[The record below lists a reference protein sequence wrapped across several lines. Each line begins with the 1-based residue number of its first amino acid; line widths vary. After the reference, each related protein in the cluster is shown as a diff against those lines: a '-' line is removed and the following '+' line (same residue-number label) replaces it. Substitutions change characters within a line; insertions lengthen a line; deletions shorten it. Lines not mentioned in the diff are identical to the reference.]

1 MLDYDKDCFKRI
13 CKGIKIKTC
22 CYILVVA
29 VMVTIRH
36 GFAAVTKAVTMV
48 NDCWPVVILSADH
61 DLSICIDEDS
71 TCGHSITGDI

>member
-1 MLDYDKDCFKRI
+1 MLDYGKDCFKRI

-29 VMVTIRH
+29 VMVTIQH

-48 NDCWPVVILSADH
+48 NDC
-61 DLSICIDEDS
+61 
-71 TCGHSITGDI
+71 